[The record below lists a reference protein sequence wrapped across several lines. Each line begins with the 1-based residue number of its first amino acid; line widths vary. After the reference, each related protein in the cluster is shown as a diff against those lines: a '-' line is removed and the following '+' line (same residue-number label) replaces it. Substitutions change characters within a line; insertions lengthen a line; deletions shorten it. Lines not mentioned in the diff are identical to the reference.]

1 MLLMQDWGQ
10 WRLDEVDDETLER
23 NLLELLNGGARNEA
37 SILAHLAEVEERRLH
52 LLAAFPSM
60 YAYCLTQ
67 LGLSEDEACKRI
79 ACARLA
85 VRFPIIFVL
94 IEQRRLHLTGLYTL
108 RRHLT
113 QGNHRDLLEAACGKT
128 RRQVEEVL
136 AVHFPLPDVPS
147 TMRKLPQSQPFSR
160 IEQRSAETYRIQLN
174 ASRAFK
180 DKLDLACDLVSHAVP
195 DRDLAKV
202 LERALDLLIA
212 KVEQKRFGKLGRP
225 AKDDAVPSTLDSQ
238 PTESAARSE
247 TEKEEQA
254 A

>member
-1 MLLMQDWGQ
+1 MHEWGR
-10 WRLDEVDDETLER
+10 WRLDEVDDDALEH
-23 NLLELLNGGARNEA
+23 NLLELLKGGARNEA

-85 VRFPIIFVL
+85 LRFPVIFAL
-94 IEQRRLHLTGLYTL
+94 LEQRRIHLTGLYTL

-113 QGNHRDLLEAACGKT
+113 EGNHRDLLEAACGKT

-136 AVHFPLPDVPS
+136 AIQFPLPDVPS
-147 TMRKLPQSQPFSR
+147 TMRKLPEIQPFSR

-180 DKLDLACDLVSHAVP
+180 EKLDLACDLVSHAVP

-202 LERALDLLIA
+202 LERALDLLIV
-212 KVEQKRFGKLGRP
+212 KVEQKRFGKLSRP
-225 AKDDAVPSTLDSQ
+225 AKGDAAASDAQACEPAAPSSGG
-238 PTESAARSE
+238 
-247 TEKEEQA
+247 EKEEEA